1 METKKPHFVTEEE
14 AFKKRLS
21 LSHTERFQLLMKL
34 IRINKMMQTAK
45 ITHVKK

>member
-1 METKKPHFVTEEE
+1 METKKPQFVTEEE
-14 AFKKRLS
+14 ALKKRLI

-34 IRINKMMQTAK
+34 IRINKMMKSAK